1 MKYFNIKTQNK
12 DITLTYIICLILC
25 LFLSACK
32 NRNYILYYNKV
43 NEIDSIYRVTHQ
55 PDEAIKQYRKLFRKY
70 KPKNQERRE
79 EYENYIKLADQ
90 HHKNFGGKKSLYKLI
105 PLVAPNWKYKKQDS
119 SFIQLYQKYG
129 IGRQEMELKV
139 EEWKKGLNQKLI
151 DSFTVAF
158 KRDQDSRID
167 PNYTDLSKNDKK
179 NAELLKWMF
188 ENYGFPDVQKIG
200 LWNDDFFMPSG
211 PILLH
216 MADYEDHYQYLK
228 IKLLEY
234 VKSGECPPRDYAAM
248 VDRNNLH
255 HKVPYTY
262 GVYQGY
268 ENIKDSATVNRNRKS
283 IGLPSLQ
290 HAQLITKDFF
300 KKMKKKN

>member
-1 MKYFNIKTQNK
+1 MKK
-12 DITLTYIICLILC
+12 DIWNYTSYALIVIFFTLT
-25 LFLSACK
+25 ACK
-32 NRNYILYYNKV
+32 SRNLNYITYYNKI
-43 NEIDSIYRVTHQ
+43 NKIDSIFRFQKDTIFT
-55 PDEAIKQYRKLFRKY
+55 IKQYKKIFRQY
-70 KPKNQERRE
+70 PPKNQDRRE

-119 SFIQLYQKYG
+119 GFIQLYQKYG

-139 EEWKKGLNQKLI
+139 EEWKKRLNQKLV

-158 KRDQDSRID
+158 KRDQDSRIYS
-167 PNYTDLSKNDKK
+167 NYADINKNDKK

-188 ENYGFPDVQKIG
+188 ENYGFPDLQKIG
-200 LWNDDFFMPSG
+200 LWNGDFFMPSG
-211 PILLH
+211 PMLLH
-216 MADYEDHYQYLK
+216 MADYEEYYPYLK
-228 IKLLEY
+228 IKVLEY

-248 VDRNNLH
+248 IDRNNLH

-283 IGLPSLQ
+283 IGLPSLN

-300 KKMKKKN
+300 KKIKKKN

>member
-1 MKYFNIKTQNK
+1 MKK
-12 DITLTYIICLILC
+12 DIWNYTSFALIAIIFALT
-25 LFLSACK
+25 SCK
-32 NRNYILYYNKV
+32 SKNLNYITYYNKI
-43 NEIDSIYRVTHQ
+43 NEIDSIFRFQKDTIFT
-55 PDEAIKQYRKLFRKY
+55 IKQYKKIFRQY
-70 KPKNQERRE
+70 PPKNQERRE

-105 PLVAPNWKYKKQDS
+105 PLVAPNWKYKKQDT

-129 IGRQEMELKV
+129 IDRQEMELKV
-139 EEWKKGLNQKLI
+139 EEWKKRLNQKLV

-167 PNYTDLSKNDKK
+167 SNYADINKNDKK
-179 NAELLKWMF
+179 NAELLRWMF
-188 ENYGFPDVQKIG
+188 ENYGFPDLQKIG
-200 LWNDDFFMPSG
+200 LWNGDFFMPSS
-211 PILLH
+211 PMLLH
-216 MADYEDHYQYLK
+216 MADYEEYYSYLK
-228 IKLLEY
+228 IKVLEY

-248 VDRNNLH
+248 IDRNNLH

-283 IGLPSLQ
+283 IGLPSLK

-300 KKMKKKN
+300 KKIKKKN

>member
-1 MKYFNIKTQNK
+1 MGK
-12 DITLTYIICLILC
+12 DTWHYTSYALIAIIFTLAACKSRNYNYII
-25 LFLSACK
+25 
-32 NRNYILYYNKV
+32 YYNKI
-43 NEIDSIYRVTHQ
+43 NEADSILRFQKDTMAAV
-55 PDEAIKQYRKLFRKY
+55 KQYKKIFRQY
-70 KPKNQERRE
+70 APKNQERIN
-79 EYENYIKLADQ
+79 EYENYIRLSHQ

-105 PLVAPNWKYKKQDS
+105 PLVAHNWKYKKQDS

-129 IGRQEMELKV
+129 IGRQEIEFKV
-139 EEWKKGLNQKLI
+139 EEWKRGLNQKLV

-167 PNYTDLSKNDKK
+167 SNYADINKNDKK
-179 NAELLKWMF
+179 NAELLRWMF
-188 ENYGFPDVQKIG
+188 ENYGFPSLQKIG
-200 LWNDDFFMPSG
+200 LSNGDFFMPSG

-216 MADYEDHYQYLK
+216 MADYEEYYPYLK

-283 IGLPSLQ
+283 IGLPSLK

-300 KKMKKKN
+300 KKIKKKN

>member
-1 MKYFNIKTQNK
+1 MKK
-12 DITLTYIICLILC
+12 DIWNYTSFALIAIIFTLT
-25 LFLSACK
+25 ACK
-32 NRNYILYYNKV
+32 SRNLNYITYYNKI
-43 NEIDSIYRVTHQ
+43 NEIDSIFRFQKDTIFT
-55 PDEAIKQYRKLFRKY
+55 IKQYKKIFRQY
-70 KPKNQERRE
+70 PPKNQERRE

-105 PLVAPNWKYKKQDS
+105 PLVAPNWKYKKKDT

-129 IGRQEMELKV
+129 IDRQEMELKV
-139 EEWKKGLNQKLI
+139 EEWKKRLNQKLV

-167 PNYTDLSKNDKK
+167 SNYADINKNDKK

-188 ENYGFPDVQKIG
+188 ENYGFPDLQKIG
-200 LWNDDFFMPSG
+200 LWNGDFFMPSG
-211 PILLH
+211 PMLLH
-216 MADYEDHYQYLK
+216 MADYEEYYPYLK
-228 IKLLEY
+228 IKVLEY

-248 VDRNNLH
+248 IDRNNLH

-268 ENIKDSATVNRNRKS
+268 ENIKDSTTVNRNRKS
-283 IGLPSLQ
+283 IGLPSLK

-300 KKMKKKN
+300 KKIKKKN

>member
-1 MKYFNIKTQNK
+1 MKK
-12 DITLTYIICLILC
+12 DIWNYASYGLIAIIFTLI
-25 LFLSACK
+25 ACK
-32 NRNYILYYNKV
+32 SRNLNYITYYNRI
-43 NEIDSIYRVTHQ
+43 NEIDSIFRLQKDTIFT
-55 PDEAIKQYRKLFRKY
+55 IKQYKKIFSQY
-70 KPKNQERRE
+70 PPKNQERRE

-105 PLVAPNWKYKKQDS
+105 PLVAHNWKYKKQDS

-139 EEWKKGLNQKLI
+139 EEWKRGLNQKLV

-167 PNYTDLSKNDKK
+167 SNYADINKNDKK
-179 NAELLKWMF
+179 NAELLRWMF
-188 ENYGFPDVQKIG
+188 ENYGFPSLQKIG
-200 LWNDDFFMPSG
+200 LSNGDFFMPSG

-216 MADYEDHYQYLK
+216 MADYEEYYPYLK

-268 ENIKDSATVNRNRKS
+268 ENIKDSATVNRNRKN
-283 IGLPSLQ
+283 IGLPSLK

-300 KKMKKKN
+300 KKIKKKN